1 MAKFKINI
9 FYVIASICSLLL
21 VVYIWLIF
29 LPLYEGTVAYE
40 YVKNIAFVLTI
51 LLLASAGIQIFLSVK
66 KTSKDEEIFA

>member
-21 VVYIWLIF
+21 VMYIWLIF
-29 LPLYEGTVAYE
+29 LPLYEETAAYE
-40 YVKNIAFVLTI
+40 YVKNIAFILTI

-66 KTSKDEEIFA
+66 KISKDEEMRV